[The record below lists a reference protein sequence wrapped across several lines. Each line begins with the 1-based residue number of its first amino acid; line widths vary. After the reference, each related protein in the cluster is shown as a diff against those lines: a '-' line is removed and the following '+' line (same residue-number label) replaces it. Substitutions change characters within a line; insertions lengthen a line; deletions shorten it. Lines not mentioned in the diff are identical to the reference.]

1 MKGIKLSFLPLLAFL
16 PFGDVY
22 TPAYLANDW
31 QVVNS
36 SCTIRNSAFKE
47 GEKVGFTVYY
57 SVGNLVNASAGTGAF
72 STTLEQLNG
81 RSVYHVTAEGRTL
94 PSYEWAYKARDVY
107 ETYMDTETLQPLKF
121 IRNVNEGGY
130 KKYQNVS
137 FNKGAN
143 TAITNEG
150 VFKIPACVQ
159 DVVSSVFYAR
169 NVDFNRLK
177 INDRIAFSM
186 FLDNEVYQMSIRY
199 LGKET
204 ISTKYGRF
212 KAIKIRP
219 VTIKGNIFAG
229 DEKMT
234 VWVTDDANKMPVRVE
249 SPIVVGKVRID
260 MTSFQG
266 LRNPMTALIK
276 KF

>member
-1 MKGIKLSFLPLLAFL
+1 MKALKLSILPLFAFL
-16 PFGDVY
+16 PFGNGNHNVY
-22 TPAYLANDW
+22 HTEQSISANCAI
-31 QVVNS
+31 NN
-36 SCTIRNSAFKE
+36 TAFKE

-57 SVGNLVNASAGTGAF
+57 SVGNLINAPAGTGNF
-72 STTLEQLNG
+72 TTTFEKLNG
-81 RSVYHVTAEGRTL
+81 RSVYHVEAEGRTL
-94 PSYEWAYKARDVY
+94 PSYEWAYKARDKY

-121 IRNVNEGGY
+121 VRNVHEGDY

-137 FNKGAN
+137 FNKNAN
-143 TAITNEG
+143 TAVTNEG
-150 VFKIPACVQ
+150 VFKVPTCVQ

-177 INDRIAFSM
+177 VNDRIAFNL

-219 VTIKGNIFAG
+219 VTIKGNIFKG

-234 VWVTDDANKMPVRVE
+234 VWVTDDANKVPIRVE
-249 SPIVVGKVRID
+249 SPIIVGKVRID

-266 LRNPMTALIK
+266 LRNPMSALLR